1 MLANDRQEV
10 DAINTEAS
18 HSVIDGIEIL
28 ILLAFVCV
36 CAVQLSHADVF
47 KTTTNKQTKNKY
59 RPNLTIHTDTR
70 APHKDYKEARAI
82 GQN

>member
-1 MLANDRQEV
+1 MLANERQEV

-47 KTTTNKQTKNKY
+47 KTTTTNKQRTNID
-59 RPNLTIHTDTR
+59 LI
-70 APHKDYKEARAI
+70 
-82 GQN
+82 

>member
-36 CAVQLSHADVF
+36 CVCAVQLSHADVF
-47 KTTTNKQTKNKY
+47 KTTTTNKQRTNID
-59 RPNLTIHTDTR
+59 LI
-70 APHKDYKEARAI
+70 
-82 GQN
+82 

>member
-18 HSVIDGIEIL
+18 HSLIDDIEIL

-47 KTTTNKQTKNKY
+47 KTTTTNKQRTN
-59 RPNLTIHTDTR
+59 NLTIHTDTR

-82 GQN
+82 RQN